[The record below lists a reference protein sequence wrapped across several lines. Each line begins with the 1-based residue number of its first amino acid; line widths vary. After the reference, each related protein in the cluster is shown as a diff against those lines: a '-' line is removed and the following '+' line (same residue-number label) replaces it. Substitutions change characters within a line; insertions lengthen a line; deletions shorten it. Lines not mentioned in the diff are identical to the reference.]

1 MRTRG
6 LIFASKE
13 MIPKIMEDKS
23 LEQVANVAT
32 LPGIVGPSMAMPDI
46 HWGYGFPIGGVA
58 AFDLEEGVVSPGGV
72 GYDINCG
79 VRLLRTNLQRPE
91 VECCIEDLVNVLFGN
106 IPSGVGSRRQDFK
119 LTGPAFKEVMRQGAR
134 LGGEERLRQSAGP
147 GPHRGPGQDRRGR
160 PGARLP
166 VRHGPGQGPVG
177 HPGLGQPLRGSGLRR
192 GDFRREA
199 GRGPG
204 AVQGP
209 GDGHRPH
216 RLPGAG
222 APGVRATTSR

>member
-79 VRLLRTNLQRPE
+79 VRLLRTNLEPRE
-91 VECCIEDLVNVLFGN
+91 VAPLHG
-106 IPSGVGSRRQDFK
+106 
-119 LTGPAFKEVMRQGAR
+119 
-134 LGGEERLRQSAGP
+134 
-147 GPHRGPGQDRRGR
+147 GPGQRPVLATSLRGWA
-160 PGARLP
+160 PGARI
-166 VRHGPGQGPVG
+166 
-177 HPGLGQPLRGSGLRR
+177 
-192 GDFRREA
+192 
-199 GRGPG
+199 
-204 AVQGP
+204 
-209 GDGHRPH
+209 
-216 RLPGAG
+216 
-222 APGVRATTSR
+222 